1 MKMSQEYSKEFS
13 PKKTNAVA
21 YGKGVSRMSNIIRQ
35 KCPRNFQ
42 RSFKKS
48 SHQNCRISERKFL
61 RNYKWQPKKNTER
74 IPSLIYGIS
83 EENHENKSQEIAE
96 NISQF
101 SNYFQSNLFKI
112 PVTELP

>member
-1 MKMSQEYSKEFS
+1 MPKEFPKKLQKELS
-13 PKKTNAVA
+13 PKLPHFRKKV
-21 YGKGVSRMSNIIRQ
+21 
-35 KCPRNFQ
+35 
-42 RSFKKS
+42 FKKL
-48 SHQNCRISERKFL
+48 QVAT
-61 RNYKWQPKKNTER
+61 KKNTEG